1 MGNVEVLEVEK
12 SSVGKKCGKLGKL
25 SALLSKKRVAGAG
38 AQCRVIGF
46 LAVEII
52 PSS

>member
-1 MGNVEVLEVEK
+1 MEK

-25 SALLSKKRVAGAG
+25 SALLSKKRVACAG

-46 LAVEII
+46 LAAEMT

>member
-1 MGNVEVLEVEK
+1 MGRVEVLDMEK
-12 SSVGKKCGKLGKL
+12 CTVGKKCGKLGKL
-25 SALLSKKRVAGAG
+25 SGLLSKKRVACAG